1 MQRLRATLTGLFLT
15 ASGVISAQDA
25 EVFKPETD
33 SSFTLSDSLS
43 IFRLI
48 DSLMVLFEEDHHSML
63 NFRLMYNSNVMAA
76 GRTLGI
82 DQFGLSPGITYYHH
96 SGLYADLTGY
106 WSRDFEPNYYLTV
119 LSAGYVHTFGK
130 RFLGMASYDRY
141 EYRFDESF
149 TPFKNALSVSGS
161 FDFKWLTIQT
171 DYSYFFGDQKVH
183 RITQSVS
190 GRLEKENIWKFDKI
204 SFTPGVFILLGDA
217 VVSELILPQT
227 RSEWIVAWLR
237 IRNGNPWYTVR
248 TYRVFGVMNYAFLAP
263 LVIQKKRL
271 TLTLS
276 YLYNIPRALPGEIL
290 MLSESG
296 FIMAGLSYRLP
307 LKRKSDW

>member
-149 TPFKNALSVSGS
+149 TPVKNALSVSGS